1 MRAKNGNIN
10 GLLGQLKL
18 LGAMGCVV
26 KLENGINQMI
36 IEIINRSVNTST
48 YTVLH
53 VTKQNQSRMYD
64 PPYLDGIR
72 RVQIIGRR
80 EIDGVNPI
88 ISDCVHRNSSGSI
101 SISIGGIPVHT
112 MLLLLLLLKL
122 LVELDG
128 GRWCDIIIAVDKRLG
143 VRLLMPR

>member
-1 MRAKNGNIN
+1 M
-10 GLLGQLKL
+10 
-18 LGAMGCVV
+18 VE
-26 KLENGINQMI
+26 LENEINQMI

-48 YTVLH
+48 YHVLH
-53 VTKQNQSRMYD
+53 VTKQNQSRMCN
-64 PPYLDGIR
+64 PLYLDGIR

-80 EIDGVNPI
+80 EIDGVYPI
-88 ISDCVHRNSSGSI
+88 ISDRVYRNSSCSI
-101 SISIGGIPVHT
+101 SISIGGIPVNT
-112 MLLLLLLLKL
+112 MLLLLLLLLKL